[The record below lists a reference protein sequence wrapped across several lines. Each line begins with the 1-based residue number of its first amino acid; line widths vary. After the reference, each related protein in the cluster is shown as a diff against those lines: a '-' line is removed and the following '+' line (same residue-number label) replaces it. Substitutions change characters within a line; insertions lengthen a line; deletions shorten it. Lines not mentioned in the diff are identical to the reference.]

1 MYVCDVAV
9 MRLLAFD
16 IVALVVLSPCARF
29 LPIDFKDMPSEIR
42 MVVETEARIHFGE
55 LGDLFYT
62 LVAEYLR
69 SFKGS

>member
-1 MYVCDVAV
+1 
-9 MRLLAFD
+9 MRDA
-16 IVALVVLSPCARF
+16 VALVVSSPYTHF
-29 LPIDFKDMPSEIR
+29 IPVDFKGMPSEIR

-62 LVAEYLR
+62 LEAEYLR